1 MNRSLER
8 NDGLFRSLYVQLPNP
23 NNSAVPSLVF
33 WAPYKDDHVRRVP
46 PNHPPFPKR
55 KIYPHQFISQNPSSI
70 ITFCKTTLVSL
81 IIFQQK
87 NLGLWRRSLE
97 IRILKIWLD
106 SSWEY
111 HGDDVMF
118 GIGKGCWVK
127 WGNLCHTCKYLMEV
141 VILRASWKRLLPLF
155 LASKKRFNTLRTGN
169 KFCKAF
175 WIYVIHN
182 VCIVVLPNLEF
193 VPGKLA
199 GRKTQWTTLLVPCE
213 LSWIHPNFLQ
223 QKEKNF
229 SNVYQCAANLG
240 QRTLEDTAAQVYPN
254 PSENCAY

>member
-46 PNHPPFPKR
+46 PNHPPFPTEKSIHI
-55 KIYPHQFISQNPSSI
+55 KFISKQNPSSI
-70 ITFCKTTLVSL
+70 ITPLEAEFGDTHP
-81 IIFQQK
+81 QNMGWQ
-87 NLGLWRRSLE
+87 LGIPW
-97 IRILKIWLD
+97 W
-106 SSWEY
+106 WC
-111 HGDDVMF
+111 DVWNRML
-118 GIGKGCWVK
+118 GCWVK
-127 WGNLCHTCKYLMEV
+127 WGNLYHTYKYLMEV

-182 VCIVVLPNLEF
+182 ACIVVLPNLEF